1 MLENMKILVGFDGS
15 NNSIRALKEA
25 ETIAKK
31 FSGAIKIIT
40 VYQQGMEKKA
50 TEVLELAK
58 INLDNSV
65 KQETEMILGAN
76 PARALKNTASHE
88 KFDLIVIGSR
98 GLGSK
103 ASILV
108 GSVSRQIVADAECNV
123 LVVKK

>member
-1 MLENMKILVGFDGS
+1 MLDNMKILVGFDGS

-31 FSGAIKIIT
+31 FSGSIKIIT
-40 VYQQGMEKKA
+40 VYRRGMEKDA
-50 TEVLELAK
+50 GEIIELAK
-58 INLDNSV
+58 INLDNDV
-65 KQETEMILGAN
+65 VYETEMILGTN
-76 PARALKNTASHE
+76 PARALQNTASHE
-88 KFDLIVIGSR
+88 NFDLIVIGSR